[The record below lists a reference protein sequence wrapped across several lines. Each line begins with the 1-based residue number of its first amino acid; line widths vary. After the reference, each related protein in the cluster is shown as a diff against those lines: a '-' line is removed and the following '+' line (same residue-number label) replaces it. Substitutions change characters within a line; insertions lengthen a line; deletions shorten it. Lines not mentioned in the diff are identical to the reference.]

1 MNPLNNKSIVM
12 AVIICLGANLLTP
25 GNLGAQTGW
34 PFVTPTTPTAQ
45 RNALNFLRSQVNWF
59 RNATQNA
66 PRFASGYDKLWGQFQ
81 SVRNSFNAFK
91 RTLRP
96 HNMAVAANEL
106 AELEAGLD
114 IIQEAF
120 FDYQQDVVSGR
131 LANVALRSL
140 SQVLDQAAGVWL
152 EELDR
157 VARQLGLSFGT
168 VG

>member
-1 MNPLNNKSIVM
+1 M
-12 AVIICLGANLLTP
+12 AVLICALVNLLTP
-25 GNLGAQTGW
+25 VTLSAQTGW

-45 RNALNFLRSQVNWF
+45 RNALNFLRSQVDWF

-66 PRFASGYDKLWGQFQ
+66 PRFASGYDKLWSQFQ
-81 SVRNSFNAFK
+81 SVRNAYNAFK

-120 FDYQQDVVSGR
+120 FDYQQDVGSGR

-168 VG
+168 FG

>member
-1 MNPLNNKSIVM
+1 MNSLIYKSIVM
-12 AVIICLGANLLTP
+12 AVVIGVLANLLTP
-25 GNLGAQTGW
+25 GSLRAQTGW

-45 RNALNFLRSQVNWF
+45 RNALNFLRSQVTWF

-81 SVRNSFNAFK
+81 SVRNAFNAFK

-120 FDYQQDVVSGR
+120 FDYQQDVGSGR
-131 LANVALRSL
+131 LANVALRNL

-168 VG
+168 FG